1 MTFAQAHKLLQEQS
15 DKGADTWYGPSL
27 EKHSRVRGHLE
38 WGTVE
43 LILFQLQKEYAPE
56 ESQVKDGIF

>member
-1 MTFAQAHKLLQEQS
+1 MTFAEAHKLLQEQS
-15 DKGADTWYGPSL
+15 DKGADTWYGPGL

-43 LILFQLQKEYAPE
+43 LILTQLQKEYAPKGD
-56 ESQVKDGIF
+56 QVKDDI

>member
-1 MTFAQAHKLLQEQS
+1 MTFEEAHKLLQEQS
-15 DKGADTWYGPSL
+15 DHGADTWYGPSL

-43 LILFQLQKEYAPE
+43 LILFQLEKSYVPKEARR
-56 ESQVKDGIF
+56 